1 MKERLRAA
9 LPYLGYVAFYLLTF
23 ALSAYLAFPYERLRD
38 RIVAELSTPTKG
50 ARTKMQVEI
59 DELGPHWF
67 TGLSAT
73 GVRVIFSSANPRPSS
88 ASAEPEKP
96 TVLELDE
103 VHARFGLFAKLF
115 GRTHVSYWARA
126 FGGEI
131 EGVYDDSEAER
142 HVEAHVK
149 DVLANRLEPAK
160 ALLGIPLQGTLQ
172 GTVDVTMPERK
183 AHKASGS
190 VALNLADLAV
200 GDGEAKVLDTIALP
214 KLNVGALDVE
224 GEVKDGT
231 LRVTKFGAGGQDIEL
246 AGEGKVSLRENLADS
261 FADLYFRFKFSD
273 TYRGKNDK
281 TKALLGEPGSS
292 TPPAFE
298 FVPKVKTSKRSDGMY
313 GWHLTG
319 AFASPRFDPY
329 SGTPPSSAS
338 GGGSG
343 ASPSTS
349 DGSSGTGSGS
359 SRRPPGVRSPKRDTE
374 KRDAD
379 KREAE

>member
-38 RIVAELSTPTKG
+38 RIVAELSTPAKN

-67 TGLSAT
+67 TGLRAT
-73 GVRVIFSSANPRPSS
+73 GVRVLFSNARPSS
-88 ASAEPEKP
+88 STEPEKP

-103 VHARFGLFAKLF
+103 VHARYGLFAKLF
-115 GRTHVSYWARA
+115 GNTKISYWARA

-131 EGVYDDSEAER
+131 EGVYEDSDAER
-142 HVEAHVK
+142 HIEAHVK

-160 ALLGIPLQGTLQ
+160 GLLGIPLLGTLQ
-172 GTVDVTMPERK
+172 GTLDVTMPERK
-183 AHKASGS
+183 AHKSSGS
-190 VALNLADLAV
+190 LALNLTDLAV

-214 KLNVGALDVE
+214 KLNVGALDLE
-224 GEVKDGT
+224 GDIKDGT
-231 LRVTKFGAGGQDIEL
+231 LRLSKFGASGQDIEL
-246 AGEGKVSLRENLADS
+246 AGEGKVSLRENLTDS

-319 AFASPRFDPY
+319 AFANPRFDPY

-338 GGGSG
+338 G
-343 ASPSTS
+343 ASPASS
-349 DGSSGTGSGS
+349 DGSSPTGISSSSGS
-359 SRRPPGVRSPKRDTE
+359 SRRNPAVRAP
-374 KRDAD
+374 